1 MLARRIVVPLSVL
14 TLGSAAAVVGV
25 LNADAAE
32 ANGCSVTYSVAS
44 QWNTGFGGDVKVKN
58 TGGAAVNGWT
68 LGFTFPAGQK
78 VAGGWNGTWTQS
90 GSAVTVKDAGWNASI
105 AAGAQVALGFNGT
118 WSGSNPAP
126 TGFTLNG
133 VACTGSAAVT
143 TSPAAGPSP
152 SKIASPTPATASPS
166 ASKTATAT
174 PATSPSASKIA
185 SAVPTGSPATSPSAS
200 KSATPAITKGV
211 ENCTE
216 YAALV
221 RGKYWVNNN
230 VWGKAD
236 GTGSQCVW
244 ENGLSGDNL
253 SWGTSWT
260 WAGDN
265 TKVKSYASAVLG
277 WHWGWKATGTGLP
290 VQLSAGKA
298 VNANWN
304 FQVTQT
310 TSNVMNVAY
319 DLWLHDIAN
328 PDWQNNPTDE
338 VMVWLYKSGG
348 AGPVGT
354 KQATVTIAGTTWDLY
369 KGNIGWNVYSFVR
382 TSNTSS
388 AALNLTDFTDDLVA
402 RGWLAKSKYL
412 SSVQAGTE
420 IFTGSGRLDTTA
432 YSVKIG

>member
-1 MLARRIVVPLSVL
+1 MLAKRIVVPLSVL

-25 LNADAAE
+25 MNADAAT
-32 ANGCSVTYSVAS
+32 APGCSVTYTVAG
-44 QWNTGFGGDVKVKN
+44 QWNTGFSGEVKIKN
-58 TGGAAVNGWT
+58 TGGANVDGWK
-68 LGFTFPAGQK
+68 LGFAFPSGQK
-78 VAGGWNGTWTQS
+78 LAGGWNGTWTQS
-90 GSAVTVKDAGWNASI
+90 GTQVAVTDAGWNRTI
-105 AAGAQVALGFNGT
+105 APGGQVSLGFNGA
-118 WSGSNPAP
+118 WSGTNAVPAA
-126 TGFTLNG
+126 FTVNG
-133 VACTGSAAVT
+133 VVCGAVAATSPATPST
-143 TSPAAGPSP
+143 TSPSP
-152 SKIASPTPATASPS
+152 GTASPS
-166 ASKTATAT
+166 ATRTATGSPAATPSATRTATSSPATTPSATRTATAT
-174 PATSPSASKIA
+174 PA
-185 SAVPTGSPATSPSAS
+185 ATQGA
-200 KSATPAITKGV
+200 
-211 ENCTE
+211 ENCTD

-244 ENGLSGDNL
+244 ENGLNGDSL
-253 SWGTSWT
+253 SWGTRWN

-265 TKVKSYASAVLG
+265 TKVKSYASSVLG

-298 VNANWN
+298 VDTSWN
-304 FQVTQT
+304 FTVTQT

-319 DLWLHDIAN
+319 DLWLHDMAA

-338 VMVWLYKSGG
+338 VMVWLYKAGG

-369 KGNIGWNVYSFVR
+369 KGNIGWEVYSFVR
-382 TSNTSS
+382 TSNTS
-388 AALNLTDFTDDLVA
+388 AADLDLTDFTDDLVA
-402 RGWLAKSKYL
+402 RGWLAKTKYL

>member
-14 TLGSAAAVVGV
+14 TLGAAAAVVGV
-25 LNADAAE
+25 LNADAAV
-32 ANGCSVTYSVAS
+32 AAGCSVTYTVAS
-44 QWNTGFGGDVKVKN
+44 QWGSGFTGDVKVRN
-58 TGGAAVNGWT
+58 TGGAAVDGWK
-68 LGFTFPAGQK
+68 LGFAFPAGQR
-78 VAGGWNGTWTQS
+78 VASGWNGVWSQS
-90 GSAVTVKDAGWNASI
+90 GSAVTVTDSGWNKTI
-105 AAGAQVALGFNGT
+105 AAGAQVTLGFNGT
-118 WSGSNPAP
+118 WSGGNPAP
-126 TGFTLNG
+126 AAFTLNG
-133 VACTGSAAVT
+133 VACAGSTPV
-143 TSPAAGPSP
+143 TSPSVPS
-152 SKIASPTPATASPS
+152 SATATKSATASPS
-166 ASKTATAT
+166 AS
-174 PATSPSASKIA
+174 
-185 SAVPTGSPATSPSAS
+185 AS
-200 KSATPAITKGV
+200 KSATASPSASASRSATASPSPSASRSTTPAPTAAVTKGA
-211 ENCTE
+211 ENCTD

-244 ENGLSGDNL
+244 ENGLTGDAL
-253 SWGTSWT
+253 SWGTSWN
-260 WAGDN
+260 WAGDT

-298 VNANWN
+298 VNASWN

-310 TSNVMNVAY
+310 TGNIMNVAY

-388 AALNLTDFTDDLVA
+388 AALNLTAFTDDLVA

-412 SSVQAGTE
+412 SSVQAGPE

>member
-1 MLARRIVVPLSVL
+1 MLAKRIVVPLSVL
-14 TLGSAAAVVGV
+14 AVGSAAAVFGV

-32 ANGCSVTYSVAS
+32 TTACSVTYSVVS
-44 QWNTGFGGDVKVKN
+44 QWGSGFTGDVKIKN
-58 TGGAAVNGWT
+58 TGGAAIDGWK
-68 LGFTFPAGQK
+68 LGFAFPSGQT
-78 VAGGWNGTWTQS
+78 VAGGWNGAWTQS
-90 GSAVTVKDAGWNASI
+90 GSQVSVTDAGWNRGI
-105 AAGAQVALGFNGT
+105 NPGGNVTIGFNGT
-118 WSGSNPAP
+118 WTGANTIP
-126 TGFTLNG
+126 TTFTVNG
-133 VACTGSAAVT
+133 VTCGGVPA
-143 TSPAAGPSP
+143 SPAASP
-152 SKIASPTPATASPS
+152 TASAAASPTASPSVSKTPTASPSVSPS

-174 PATSPSASKIA
+174 GP
-185 SAVPTGSPATSPSAS
+185 
-200 KSATPAITKGV
+200 
-211 ENCTE
+211 EDCTDF
-216 YAALV
+216 AALV
-221 RGKYWVNNN
+221 RGKFWVNNN

-253 SWGTSWT
+253 SWGTRWT

-277 WHWGWKATGTGLP
+277 WHWGWKVPTGTGLP

-298 VNANWN
+298 VTTNWN

-310 TSNVMNVAY
+310 TGNVMNVAY

-369 KGNIGWNVYSFVR
+369 RGNIGWEVYSFVR
-382 TSNTSS
+382 TSNTSA
-388 AALNLTDFTDDLVA
+388 AALDLTGFTDDLVA
-402 RGWLAKSKYL
+402 RGWLAKTKYL

>member
-1 MLARRIVVPLSVL
+1 MLAKRIVVPLSVL
-14 TLGSAAAVVGV
+14 TVGAAAAVAGV

-32 ANGCSVTYSVAS
+32 TVTCSVTYSVAS
-44 QWNTGFGGDVKVKN
+44 QWNSGFTGDVKIRN
-58 TGGAAVNGWT
+58 TGAAVTGWT
-68 LGFTFPAGQK
+68 LGFTFPSGQK
-78 VAGGWNGTWTQS
+78 IASGWNGSWTQA
-90 GSAVTVKDAGWNASI
+90 GGAVTVKDAGWNASI
-105 AAGAQVALGFNGT
+105 AAGGQVALGFNGT
-118 WSGSNPAP
+118 WSGSNAAP

-133 VACTGSAAVT
+133 VTCA
-143 TSPAAGPSP
+143 
-152 SKIASPTPATASPS
+152 ATASPS
-166 ASKTATAT
+166 ASKTATA
-174 PATSPSASKIA
+174 SPSASK
-185 SAVPTGSPATSPSAS
+185 TATASPSAS
-200 KSATPAITKGV
+200 KTATASPSASKTATASPTATRSPATPSATITKGT
-211 ENCTE
+211 ENCTD

-230 VWGKAD
+230 VWGRAD

-253 SWGTSWT
+253 SWGTSWNWT
-260 WAGDN
+260 GDT

-290 VQLSAGKA
+290 IRLSAGKQ
-298 VNANWN
+298 VNASWN

-310 TSNVMNVAY
+310 TSNIMNVAY

-328 PDWQNNPTDE
+328 PDWQNNPADE

-354 KQATVTIAGTTWDLY
+354 KQATVTIAGTSWDLY

-388 AALNLTDFTDDLVA
+388 ASLDLTDFTDDLVA

>member
-1 MLARRIVVPLSVL
+1 MLAKRIVVPLSVL
-14 TLGSAAAVVGV
+14 TVGAAAAVVGV
-25 LNADAAE
+25 LNADAAV
-32 ANGCSVTYSVAS
+32 ATSCSVTYSVVN
-44 QWNTGFGGDVKVKN
+44 QWSSGFTGDVKIRN
-58 TGGAAVNGWT
+58 SGGTAIDGWT
-68 LGFTFPAGQK
+68 LGFTFPSGQK
-78 VAGGWNGTWTQS
+78 VASGWNGTWTQT
-90 GSAVTVKDAGWNASI
+90 GSAVTVKDAGWNKTL

-118 WSGSNPAP
+118 WSGSNTAP
-126 TGFTLNG
+126 TGFTVNG
-133 VACTGSAAVT
+133 VACGGAVAT
-143 TSPAAGPSP
+143 AT
-152 SKIASPTPATASPS
+152 ASPTATATPTASKTATASPS
-166 ASKTATAT
+166 ASKTVAPTATSASPTPSKTPTATATAT
-174 PATSPSASKIA
+174 PTATVS
-185 SAVPTGSPATSPSAS
+185 
-200 KSATPAITKGV
+200 KGV
-211 ENCTE
+211 ENCTD

-298 VNANWN
+298 VNASWN

-319 DLWLHDIAN
+319 DLWLHDMAN

-369 KGNIGWNVYSFVR
+369 KGNIGWEVYSFVR

-388 AALNLTDFTDDLVA
+388 ASLNLTDFTNDLAA
-402 RGWLAKSKYL
+402 RGWLAKTKYL

-420 IFTGSGRLDTTA
+420 IFTGQGRLDTTA

>member
-1 MLARRIVVPLSVL
+1 MLAKRIVVPLSVL
-14 TLGSAAAVVGV
+14 AVGSAAAVVGV

-32 ANGCSVTYSVAS
+32 TTACSVTYSVVS
-44 QWNTGFGGDVKVKN
+44 QWGSGFTGDVKIKN
-58 TGGAAVNGWT
+58 TGGANVDGWK
-68 LGFTFPAGQK
+68 LGFAFPSGQTL
-78 VAGGWNGTWTQS
+78 ASGWNGSWTQS
-90 GSAVTVKDAGWNASI
+90 GTQVTVTDAGWNRTI
-105 AAGAQVALGFNGT
+105 APGSNVTIGFNGGWT
-118 WSGSNPAP
+118 GSNAIPSA
-126 TGFTLNG
+126 FTVNG
-133 VACTGSAAVT
+133 VTCGAV
-143 TSPAAGPSP
+143 SPAA
-152 SKIASPTPATASPS
+152 SPTVSPAVSKAPAASPS
-166 ASKTATAT
+166 ASKTASA
-174 PATSPSASKIA
+174 SPSASKTA
-185 SAVPTGSPATSPSAS
+185 SATPSAS
-200 KSATPAITKGV
+200 KTAAATTGP
-211 ENCTE
+211 EDCTDF
-216 YAALV
+216 AALV

-253 SWGTSWT
+253 SWGTRWT

-265 TKVKSYASAVLG
+265 TKVKSYASSVLG
-277 WHWGWKATGTGLP
+277 WHWGWKVPTGTGLP

-298 VNANWN
+298 VTANWN

-338 VMVWLYKSGG
+338 VMVWLYRSGG

-369 KGNIGWNVYSFVR
+369 KGNIGWEVYSFVR
-382 TSNTSS
+382 TSSTS
-388 AALNLTDFTDDLVA
+388 AATLNLTDFTDDLVA
-402 RGWLAKSKYL
+402 RGWLAKTKYL